1 MGMWKMAN
9 YHLKCNSTEWS
20 IPVGL
25 FPSHW
30 QGKIFAFDEMYA
42 VQGLVSAGHF
52 REARIAPQYRLKTL
66 PDAVR
71 RCRHRTKRHFGYGAR
86 WVWEGM
92 EYLNVEGSSRGFWL
106 DHIFHM
112 SAIAQTCWIVYQYT
126 DDIKYLREVAYP
138 VMRECARFYRSQA
151 VVEAP
156 HEGGAF
162 IVPCTDLER
171 LGPGR
176 VRPFMTTCG
185 VIHTFRAVAAAAKL
199 LNVDEEEAAD
209 LTATAFRLEKLLP
222 QAEGRF
228 MPSAEDA
235 GAVSMGT
242 LAGHFPFPVF
252 SRDNALQRGATRFF
266 LAQGVKGGNMYP
278 TGKLICPWYAG
289 TMSVAALFSGE
300 GKRPVEY
307 LYEAAKSG
315 GCWGEFWEINEPGVA
330 EYRPWFM
337 TAAGNCLYAINQLFV
352 SNQDGELRLCCGV
365 PKEWKDYSF
374 RLPAHGGL
382 TVDCQV
388 ENGRFKRLALI
399 AANPSKDKKVT
410 LRFSDGQSR
419 VVTVDEPRKEI
430 CR

>member
-1 MGMWKMAN
+1 
-9 YHLKCNSTEWS
+9 
-20 IPVGL
+20 
-25 FPSHW
+25 
-30 QGKIFAFDEMYA
+30 
-42 VQGLVSAGHF
+42 
-52 REARIAPQYRLKTL
+52 
-66 PDAVR
+66 
-71 RCRHRTKRHFGYGAR
+71 
-86 WVWEGM
+86 
-92 EYLNVEGSSRGFWL
+92 
-106 DHIFHM
+106 
-112 SAIAQTCWIVYQYT
+112 
-126 DDIKYLREVAYP
+126 
-138 VMRECARFYRSQA
+138 
-151 VVEAP
+151 
-156 HEGGAF
+156 
-162 IVPCTDLER
+162 
-171 LGPGR
+171 
-176 VRPFMTTCG
+176 
-185 VIHTFRAVAAAAKL
+185 
-199 LNVDEEEAAD
+199 
-209 LTATAFRLEKLLP
+209 
-222 QAEGRF
+222 
-228 MPSAEDA
+228 
-235 GAVSMGT
+235 MGT

-382 TVDCQV
+382 TVDCHV